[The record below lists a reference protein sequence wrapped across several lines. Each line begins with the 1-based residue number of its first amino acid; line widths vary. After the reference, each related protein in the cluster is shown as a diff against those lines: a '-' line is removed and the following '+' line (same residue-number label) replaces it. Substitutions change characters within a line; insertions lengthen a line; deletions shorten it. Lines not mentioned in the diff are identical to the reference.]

1 MTKVNMTNPTLS
13 IVSKHSRKFTALER
27 LPHVKSAHYNSI
39 GRPGYLEGT
48 RVDLIDNVL
57 TFAKKPIKRGHSKVY
72 LLTGPAGTGK
82 STVTGEICRLLDEE
96 KLLAGSFFFVRSGD
110 GDLGTTKLVFP
121 TIAYQIAA
129 LHPDFK
135 PFIAEAAREFSKLPS
150 GSQKAQIDS
159 LITAPI
165 EKARK
170 KRPTAA
176 TEHPLIIVLDAS
188 DEAGELSGFFTLVK
202 TIVYGGSSFRF
213 VLTTRPEAYILHALR
228 EAGIVARSSR
238 SDMEAIPRD
247 TVDADIRRFLSAG
260 FHQLQWRDQLLRAQP
275 NAIVKLVEITER
287 LLIFARTVIE
297 HLDHKIAEVSL
308 RRLAVLL
315 LGAAGLTSIR
325 ALDQL
330 YRTVLRNV
338 YEEDAMELETVR
350 ARVIAVLAGL
360 VILRDQVTTQIL
372 APMMGIGEDA
382 AVRTVEELRP
392 IILCTGPDLRKD
404 VIRPLHLTLRDFLMN
419 EKRCVDKA
427 FYIRSSRTS
436 SSSG

>member
-1 MTKVNMTNPTLS
+1 M
-13 IVSKHSRKFTALER
+13 
-27 LPHVKSAHYNSI
+27 
-39 GRPGYLEGT
+39 
-48 RVDLIDNVL
+48 
-57 TFAKKPIKRGHSKVY
+57 VY

-96 KLLAGSFFFVRSGD
+96 KLLAGSFVFVCSDD

-129 LHPDFK
+129 LHTDFK
-135 PFIAEAAREFSKLPS
+135 LYIAESARKFAKLPS
-150 GSQKAQIDS
+150 TSQNAQINS

-228 EAGIVARSSR
+228 EAGIVTRSSW

-287 LLIFARTVIE
+287 LLIFARIVIE

-338 YEEDAMELETVR
+338 YEEDAMELETVQV
-350 ARVIAVLAGL
+350 RVIAVLAGL
-360 VILRDQVTTQIL
+360 
-372 APMMGIGEDA
+372 
-382 AVRTVEELRP
+382 
-392 IILCTGPDLRKD
+392 IIL
-404 VIRPLHLTLRDFLMN
+404 
-419 EKRCVDKA
+419 
-427 FYIRSSRTS
+427 
-436 SSSG
+436 